1 MAVSHLA
8 VMTSESPG
16 AVRVTVR
23 GELDLS
29 TAERLEDALRVAEA
43 RADGHLVLDYS
54 GLEFIDSTGLQVLL
68 DADHRAAAAGR
79 RLVVVLGRGEAR
91 RVAELADAIDRLTV
105 SDVVT
110 DS

>member
-1 MAVSHLA
+1 MAHLA
-8 VMTSESPG
+8 VMTSDGPDG
-16 AVRVTVR
+16 MRVTVR

-29 TAERLEDALRVAEA
+29 TAERLEEALRLAEA
-43 RADGHLVLDYS
+43 RADGQLTLDYS

-79 RLVVVLGRGEAR
+79 RLVVVLGTGEAR
-91 RVAELADAIDRLTV
+91 RVAELADAVDRLTV

-110 DS
+110 DT